1 MKPNTRAQP
10 NTGVS
15 MMRGTDSRE
24 GKLSDTMI
32 DLLSSR
38 QAYMTDD
45 LVIVQQ
51 TSVLQKERYPH

>member
-10 NTGVS
+10 NTEVS